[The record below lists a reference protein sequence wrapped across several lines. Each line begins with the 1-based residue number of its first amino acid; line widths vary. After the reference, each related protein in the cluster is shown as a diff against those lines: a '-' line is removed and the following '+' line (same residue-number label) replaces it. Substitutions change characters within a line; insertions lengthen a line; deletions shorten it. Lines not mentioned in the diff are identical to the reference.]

1 MSENNFLHTAWT
13 AMSTE
18 ALDEKLQQELRKENP
33 EEEVVL
39 GILRIL
45 QEREADHP
53 IAIDQTVSDAWDA
66 FKQKISPRKKRNPR
80 PFWVISAVAAA
91 VICIVLMAIPQT
103 VGAESV
109 FDVFFRWTASVFEFF
124 IPGQEKPKPSTE
136 YVFQTDH
143 PGLQQVYDAVTA
155 QGATEPVVPMWIPE
169 GFELKE
175 MKSMKVPRG
184 DKIRAVLRQGDSS
197 IMLSYW
203 VSAEIVASQYEKEDI
218 LVEFYECA
226 GVYHFIMDND
236 DSIAV
241 TWTVDGVECSLT
253 TDLERETVYQIIKS
267 IYRRQLS

>member
-1 MSENNFLHTAWT
+1 
-13 AMSTE
+13 MSTE

-66 FKQKISPRKKRNPR
+66 YKQKISPRKKRNPR

-155 QGATEPVVPMWIPE
+155 QGTTEPVVPMWVPE
-169 GFELKE
+169 GFELKDIKTTQLPNGINCVAILQRVE
-175 MKSMKVPRG
+175 KTIALTYR
-184 DKIRAVLRQGDSS
+184 ISS
-197 IMLSYW
+197 D
-203 VSAEIVASQYEKEDI
+203 IVASQYEKEDASI
-218 LVEFYECA
+218 EAYAYVD
-226 GVYHFIMDND
+226 VYHFIMDNGNNMV
-236 DSIAV
+236 V
-241 TWTVDGVECSLT
+241 TWMADGVECSLT